1 MFEEPKVEIPVE
13 KVKKVRK
20 PRKPMSEEQK
30 QVLRER
36 LAKAREAKKLKK
48 ERNSAPKVEKPK
60 VEKKITIETIEKPK
74 PVLKPVPVVDEFAEM
89 RKQLADLKTLNKN
102 QERQLLKQQLAAE
115 KSKMERNK
123 KPLPVIKEESV
134 SMPISTP
141 TPQPTKPVDIPPKK
155 KRYSTYKK
163 SIWSQF
169 D

>member
-36 LAKAREAKKLKK
+36 LAKARAAKKLKK
-48 ERNSAPKVEKPK
+48 ERNSAPKIEKPVVIETVEKPK
-60 VEKKITIETIEKPK
+60 L
-74 PVLKPVPVVDEFAEM
+74 VLKPNPVAVDEFAEM
-89 RKQLADLKTLNKN
+89 RKQLADLRTLNKN

-115 KSKMERNK
+115 KSKMEKNK
-123 KPLPVIKEESV
+123 KPLPVIREERV
-134 SMPISTP
+134 QAPTPAP
-141 TPQPTKPVDIPPKK
+141 TPQPTVEPPKK

>member
-20 PRKPMSEEQK
+20 PRKPLDEEQK
-30 QVLRER
+30 KVLRER

-48 ERNSAPKVEKPK
+48 ERNSAPKVEKPI
-60 VEKKITIETIEKPK
+60 VIETVEKPK
-74 PVLKPVPVVDEFAEM
+74 PVLKPNPVAVDEFAEM
-89 RKQLADLKTLNKN
+89 RKQLADLRTLNKN

-115 KSKMERNK
+115 KSKMEKNK
-123 KPLPVIKEESV
+123 KPLPVIKEET
-134 SMPISTP
+134 ISAPNPAP
-141 TPQPTKPVDIPPKK
+141 TPQPSVEPPKK